1 MIKEPR
7 FIASEL
13 LLFGFGSDEEFEVHR
28 NPPSFLCL
36 FFIFFYI
43 LSLFGFETF
52 AVPPL
57 FVNIFLFWGFFSAL
71 QTVTHL
77 SFFTSVTF
85 SLIHS
90 PIVNRS

>member
-57 FVNIFLFWGFFSAL
+57 FVNIFLFWGFFYNRKAQPSKL
-71 QTVTHL
+71 L
-77 SFFTSVTF
+77 LI
-85 SLIHS
+85 SLFLHQLLF
-90 PIVNRS
+90 R